1 MAYYIREFLTDAP
14 LLSAR
19 RPTINE
25 FYLSSYTLN
34 VYTGCELGCPY
45 CDSWVYSERPLNET
59 IHVPVDLPQR
69 LAAELEQVDRG
80 DLIAITALS
89 DPYQPAEQSYR
100 LTRQVLQ
107 ALAEREQPCLILT
120 KSASILE
127 DLPLLQRMN
136 ERGLAIV
143 MTTLL
148 TVDPH
153 LAERL
158 EGKAPPPALRLEA
171 LAELK
176 RAGIPTGVALL
187 PVMPYVN
194 DTDNL
199 LRGLLRACA
208 EVHTDFVIWDYLH
221 IPNERHRVRVNEI
234 LARVGSYPASYY
246 RDIYRGQPQV
256 NALYRRD
263 RDTELLNRC
272 DGLGLEPR
280 APHKLF
286 AGRLTARNEAALLL
300 KHAAFRDRVQGR
312 QRIAATQRE
321 LADQVYSGVIDHR
334 ALRES
339 PIYPT
344 LREVL
349 EREQETENRGQG
361 RATPQGEQGGS
372 A

>member
-1 MAYYIREFLTDAP
+1 MAYYIREFLSDAP

-25 FYLSSYTLN
+25 FYLSSYTLSI
-34 VYTGCELGCPY
+34 YAGCELGCPY
-45 CDSWVYSERPLNET
+45 CDSWLFSERPLNET
-59 IHVPVDLPQR
+59 IRVPVDLPQR
-69 LAAELEQVDRG
+69 LAVELEGVDKG
-80 DLIAITALS
+80 DLVAITALS

-100 LTRQVLQ
+100 LTRQTLQVL
-107 ALAEREQPCLILT
+107 ADREQPCLILT
-120 KSASILE
+120 KSATVLE

-148 TVDPH
+148 TADPR

-158 EGKAPPPALRLEA
+158 EGRAPPPAMRLEM

-176 RAGIPTGVALL
+176 RAGVPVGVALL
-187 PVMPYVN
+187 PIMPYVN
-194 DTDNL
+194 DANNA
-199 LRGLLRACA
+199 LRGLLRAIA
-208 EVHTDFVIWDYLH
+208 AVGADFVIWDYLH

-234 LARVGSYPASYY
+234 LARLGSYPASYY

-263 RDTELLNRC
+263 RDAELLNRC
-272 DGLGLEPR
+272 DGVGLEPR

-286 AGRLTARNEAALLL
+286 AGRLSPHNEAALLL

-312 QRIAATQRE
+312 ERVAVMQRE
-321 LADQVYSGVIDHR
+321 LADQVYNGQIDHR

-339 PIYPT
+339 AIYPT
-344 LREVL
+344 LRELL
-349 EREQETENRGQG
+349 EREPGTEHR
-361 RATPQGEQGGS
+361 EQGP